1 MPYLAN
7 IDNTQTTQLN
17 DKPLWIIGNLSFDG
31 IWTLL
36 LDFFGYDADETIN
49 LVTNRVNYNRNCTQN
64 GTTISG
70 CHALSSSQ
78 VEKVLKTYNNL
89 VLKDVIPMYDR
100 KNNPSAIENIEE
112 AVTHWTGL
120 KRVDVNQVL
129 YELYFGVLGNNY
141 NSNDYAA
148 KMLRPKDADVMKF
161 LNEVTPKEWDTL
173 STDVKSIMDKAKDK
187 FDDILYSILKYVAIA
202 VVGFFL
208 ITYGMPILLS
218 KVGKK

>member
-1 MPYLAN
+1 
-7 IDNTQTTQLN
+7 
-17 DKPLWIIGNLSFDG
+17 
-31 IWTLL
+31 
-36 LDFFGYDADETIN
+36 
-49 LVTNRVNYNRNCTQN
+49 
-64 GTTISG
+64 
-70 CHALSSSQ
+70 
-78 VEKVLKTYNNL
+78 
-89 VLKDVIPMYDR
+89 MYDR